1 MRRHRRSTLRFRSDA
16 LETLGEQR
24 WPGNV
29 RQLRA
34 VVEQVAIVA
43 TNPSIERGD
52 VLRALQQAPAM
63 RTTTI
68 PPPDSPRRPAAAKE
82 PFSAKS
88 SGVRR
93 APLRDLE
100 RELILSAFEAA
111 KGNLSRAAAD
121 LGIPRTT
128 LRDKLRR
135 YGVLVRAAD

>member
-1 MRRHRRSTLRFRSDA
+1 
-16 LETLGEQR
+16 
-24 WPGNV
+24 
-29 RQLRA
+29 
-34 VVEQVAIVA
+34 
-43 TNPSIERGD
+43 

-68 PPPDSPRRPAAAKE
+68 PPPGSPRKPEGAAAKE

-93 APLRDLE
+93 APLRDVE